1 MTDLALE
8 INKHNDAVRRNS
20 RDRIRYRTVCTGCT
34 ESELLAPHELRR
46 RQLRYVVGNHV
57 ILAQLWLARWR
68 CCHCGRRFT
77 DSPDFRTPLQ
87 AICDSLSACSRQGL
101 PGELPC
107 HLSRSSAP
115 RSPADWLS
123 PRCSDNTL

>member
-68 CCHCGRRFT
+68 CRNRARVQTWLAQWLRSYHTRR
-77 DSPDFRTPLQ
+77 
-87 AICDSLSACSRQGL
+87 
-101 PGELPC
+101 
-107 HLSRSSAP
+107 
-115 RSPADWLS
+115 
-123 PRCSDNTL
+123 